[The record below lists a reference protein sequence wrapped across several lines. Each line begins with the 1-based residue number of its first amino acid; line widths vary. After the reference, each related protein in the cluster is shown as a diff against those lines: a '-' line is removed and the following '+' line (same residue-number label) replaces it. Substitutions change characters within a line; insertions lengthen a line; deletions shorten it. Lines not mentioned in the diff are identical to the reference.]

1 MSDGCVTIYR
11 SALAE
16 DNESPEFALP
26 LLHEGKGPVRL
37 HESAPDLTYGFL
49 LETAVGNRFA
59 FSAMTAG
66 IRSNWVQALRTC
78 LRLRTAASRCVI
90 RRVPAMRRHTTGT
103 TGAALAAASSTGGPP
118 SSTEMSNGSDVCDAE
133 VSQIL
138 TKKSKMEE
146 PKATFVS
153 FLRFS

>member
-37 HESAPDLTYGFL
+37 HEAAPDLTYGFL

-103 TGAALAAASSTGGPP
+103 TGVASTGGPP

-146 PKATFVS
+146 PKPTNVR
-153 FLRFS
+153 FLRFP